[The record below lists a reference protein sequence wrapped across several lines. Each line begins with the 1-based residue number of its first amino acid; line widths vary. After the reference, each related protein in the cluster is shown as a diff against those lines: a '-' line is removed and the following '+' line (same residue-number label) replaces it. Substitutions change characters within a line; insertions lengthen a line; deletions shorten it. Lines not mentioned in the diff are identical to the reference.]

1 MTLSNFVSLLFSADI
16 MSMDDISHDWF
27 DAQNHCS
34 GRGLTI
40 ERGINGQPHWT
51 GVYRR
56 LSPWINI
63 LGKYLSATYITGKYS
78 YLMPRGH

>member
-40 ERGINGQPHWT
+40 ERDINDQPYWT

-63 LGKYLSATYITGKYS
+63 LGKYLSAFCYIYH
-78 YLMPRGH
+78 R